1 MSVCKSKNT
10 ETKKNMRLLKR
21 IYLFPIFFSSEN
33 SLIRLIYWFFLRK
46 KKKTSD
52 QLNWS
57 IEEDFMMQSCC
68 LLRKIWREDVSL
80 SCAQVQEILPI
91 SQSCSLYTHWNLY
104 TGKERN

>member
-1 MSVCKSKNT
+1 MSVCGSKNT

-21 IYLFPIFFSSEN
+21 VYLFPIFFSSEN

-68 LLRKIWREDVSL
+68 LLRKI
-80 SCAQVQEILPI
+80 
-91 SQSCSLYTHWNLY
+91 
-104 TGKERN
+104 

>member
-1 MSVCKSKNT
+1 MYECVCGSKNT

-21 IYLFPIFFSSEN
+21 VYLSPIFFSSEN
-33 SLIRLIYWFFLRK
+33 SLIRLIYWFFLR

-68 LLRKIWREDVSL
+68 LLRKI
-80 SCAQVQEILPI
+80 
-91 SQSCSLYTHWNLY
+91 
-104 TGKERN
+104 

>member
-1 MSVCKSKNT
+1 MSVCRSKTT

-21 IYLFPIFFSSEN
+21 VYLFPIFFSSEN

-68 LLRKIWREDVSL
+68 LLRKI
-80 SCAQVQEILPI
+80 
-91 SQSCSLYTHWNLY
+91 
-104 TGKERN
+104 